1 MNAGIKFFAL
11 GLGAAFLLTGSAFA
25 EGEKIAYVDVAKVFD
40 EFQKTKEN
48 DRVLQEAGKK
58 KEEERDGLVHEIRQ
72 IKDEMVLLAD
82 DAKAKKQELLEGKMK
97 ELQDFDRD
105 ARNLLGEQRN
115 KVVQDI
121 FKDIDGAIQR
131 YGERKGLDYIF
142 NERALVYHNV
152 KYDVTKE
159 VIDELN
165 KGYGKKK

>member
-1 MNAGIKFFAL
+1 MNAAKILMMGLSMAFAS
-11 GLGAAFLLTGSAFA
+11 GSFAFA

-58 KEEERDGLVHEIRQ
+58 KEEERDALVHEIRQ

-82 DAKAKKQELLEGKMK
+82 DAKAKKQEILEAKMK
-97 ELQDFDRD
+97 ELQDFDKD
-105 ARNLLGEQRN
+105 ARSALGDQRN
-115 KVVQDI
+115 KVVQEI
-121 FKDIDGAIQR
+121 FKDIDNAIQR

-142 NERALVYHNV
+142 NERALVYRSP

-159 VIDELN
+159 IIDELN